1 MRYVLR
7 YSGRVEDERRG
18 TGIAIWR
25 GYGQQLLDRY
35 YHALRKHS
43 VASLLG
49 GTAKFFFQQFPR
61 GETGIIMY
69 GNASFYGS

>member
-1 MRYVLR
+1 MTSETFWLEEALR
-7 YSGRVEDERRG
+7 ATLQRAVEDERRG
-18 TGIAIWR
+18 TEIAIWR

-49 GTAKFFFQQFPR
+49 GT
-61 GETGIIMY
+61 TL
-69 GNASFYGS
+69 

>member
-1 MRYVLR
+1 MRCKLR
-7 YSGRVEDERRG
+7 YSGRVEDKRRG

-49 GTAKFFFQQFPR
+49 GTAKFFFLQFPK
-61 GETGIIMY
+61 G
-69 GNASFYGS
+69 

>member
-1 MRYVLR
+1 MSAVARELLFNK
-7 YSGRVEDERRG
+7 
-18 TGIAIWR
+18 

-49 GTAKFFFQQFPR
+49 GTAKFFFLRFPR

-69 GNASFYGS
+69 GNASLC